1 MVGSGGA
8 LGLGSSVVVPEV
20 AAVVADILLSG
31 ATTTFAAAEVTMA
44 DDVVGKEVSYM
55 DTDLHLFDGPTV
67 IGGFSSK
74 LDQSWHVDLPE
85 ADEQ

>member
-8 LGLGSSVVVPEV
+8 LGLASSAAVPEV
-20 AAVVADILLSG
+20 GAVVDVLLSED
-31 ATTTFAAAEVTMA
+31 TAADA
-44 DDVVGKEVSYM
+44 VGREVSYM

>member
-1 MVGSGGA
+1 
-8 LGLGSSVVVPEV
+8 
-20 AAVVADILLSG
+20 
-31 ATTTFAAAEVTMA
+31 MA